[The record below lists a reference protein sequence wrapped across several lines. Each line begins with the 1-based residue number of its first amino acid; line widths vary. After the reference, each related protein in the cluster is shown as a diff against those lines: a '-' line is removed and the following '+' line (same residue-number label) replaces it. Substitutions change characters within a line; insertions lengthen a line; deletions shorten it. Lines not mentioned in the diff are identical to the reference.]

1 MFVEH
6 NGSWNF
12 KGAAGAMRSTPTH
25 TSSYTLLMG
34 PYSMYSGIMYN
45 IMFLYIRSDKM
56 HHLKSLPEKAVVVY
70 SFEHICSADSTWLQ
84 IYIHYDQLKD
94 IE

>member
-1 MFVEH
+1 
-6 NGSWNF
+6 
-12 KGAAGAMRSTPTH
+12 
-25 TSSYTLLMG
+25 
-34 PYSMYSGIMYN
+34 
-45 IMFLYIRSDKM
+45 M

-84 IYIHYDQLKD
+84 IYIHYDQVKD